1 MLTQNEIMKQILTVR
16 HESPEQE
23 RKLCFTLLSQC
34 EDHYEEAFARTYL
47 ADALS
52 SMGLLDSAIQ
62 ECKKALDI
70 ISLELY
76 IHISMM
82 NREHLIIISKESS

>member
-23 RKLCFTLLSQC
+23 RELCFTLLSQC
-34 EDHYEEAFARTYL
+34 EDRYEEAFARTYL

-52 SMGLLDSAIQ
+52 SMGFLTVRFRNVRKRWILLSGITM
-62 ECKKALDI
+62 KNF
-70 ISLELY
+70 
-76 IHISMM
+76 H
-82 NREHLIIISKESS
+82 